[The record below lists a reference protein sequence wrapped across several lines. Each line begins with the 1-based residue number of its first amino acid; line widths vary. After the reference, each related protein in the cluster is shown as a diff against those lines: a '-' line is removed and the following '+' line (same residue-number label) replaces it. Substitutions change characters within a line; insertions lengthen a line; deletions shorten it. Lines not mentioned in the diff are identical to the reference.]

1 MPPTCLDSGRLG
13 IYTAELAVSI
23 RTSSFFW
30 KEGSNGQLLK
40 DPTVVSDLLL
50 LPTLNS
56 LITVQKD
63 VFEKRMAALEG
74 GAAAVATA
82 SGHSAQFLTIAC
94 LARPG
99 QNIVASCVTS

>member
-1 MPPTCLDSGRLG
+1 MLFASSRLFTTRFETINKTRLSYVPSLLG
-13 IYTAELAVSI
+13 
-23 RTSSFFW
+23 SFI
-30 KEGSNGQLLK
+30 NLL
-40 DPTVVSDLLL
+40 
-50 LPTLNS
+50 
-56 LITVQKD
+56 IIARKD

-99 QNIVASCVTS
+99 QNIVAS